1 MSQDLATIRK
11 ELIGF
16 KEVDSAFDLKKGNCV
31 KYITIKDNGE
41 EYFYSGGKYKQMGDN
56 KIYLDA
62 SPPSCILKVKDKMG
76 NVTYSTRLFTEDE
89 ELETCTKHKKEYE
102 KIIETQQRII
112 ETMTEK
118 IKNNSD
124 IVNQIHE
131 KSQKYE
137 EIIKK
142 LMEERKNK

>member
-1 MSQDLATIRK
+1 MSQDLSTIRK

-16 KEVDSAFDLKKGNCV
+16 KEVDSAFDLKIGNCV
-31 KYITIKDNGE
+31 KYITVKDGE
-41 EYFYSGGKYKQMGDN
+41 EYFYSGGNYKRMGDN

-62 SPPSCILKVKDKMG
+62 SPPTCILKVKDKIG
-76 NVTYSTRLFTEDE
+76 NIIYSTRLFTEDE
-89 ELETCTKHKKEYE
+89 ELETCTKDKKEYE

-118 IKNNSD
+118 LKNNSD
-124 IVNQIHE
+124 IMNQIHE
-131 KSQKYE
+131 KNKKYE

>member
-16 KEVDSAFDLKKGNCV
+16 KEVDSAFDLKKGKYV
-31 KYITIKDNGE
+31 KYITVKDNGE

-131 KSQKYE
+131 KNQKYE

>member
-11 ELIGF
+11 ELKGF
-16 KEVDSAFDLKKGNCV
+16 KEVDSAFDLKKGKRV
-31 KYITIKDNGE
+31 KYITVKDNGE
-41 EYFYSGGKYKQMGDN
+41 EYFYSGGEYKRMGDN

-62 SPPSCILKVKDKMG
+62 SPPSCILKVIDKIG
-76 NVTYSTRLFTEDE
+76 NITYSTRLFTEDE
-89 ELETCTKHKKEYE
+89 ELERCTKDKKEYV

-124 IVNQIHE
+124 IMNQINE
-131 KSQKYE
+131 KNKKYE
-137 EIIKK
+137 DIIKQ
-142 LMEERKNK
+142 LMEERNNK

>member
-1 MSQDLATIRK
+1 MSQDLSTIRK

-16 KEVDSAFDLKKGNCV
+16 KEVDSAFDLKKDKCV
-31 KYITIKDNGE
+31 KYITVKDNGE
-41 EYFYSGGKYKQMGDN
+41 EYFYSGGKYKRMGDN

-89 ELETCTKHKKEYE
+89 ELETCTKDKKEYE

-124 IVNQIHE
+124 IMNQIHE
-131 KSQKYE
+131 KNKKYE

>member
-16 KEVDSAFDLKKGNCV
+16 KEVDSAFDLKKGKYV

-89 ELETCTKHKKEYE
+89 ELETCTKDKKEYE

-131 KSQKYE
+131 KNQKYE